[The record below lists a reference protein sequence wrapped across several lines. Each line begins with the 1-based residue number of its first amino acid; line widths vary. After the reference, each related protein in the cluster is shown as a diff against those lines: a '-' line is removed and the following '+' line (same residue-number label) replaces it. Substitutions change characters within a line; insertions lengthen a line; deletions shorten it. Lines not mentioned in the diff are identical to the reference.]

1 MQGSRWLLVT
11 LLASVSVVSHVSGS
25 VLRARYRFV
34 QEKGAFDEVCAVL
47 SDDVR
52 ERFEKGF
59 LETEWYARTTF
70 EEIMAAIVSVIGEGD
85 VEVARE
91 AGAFACQ
98 TNLTGVQRI
107 FFKFGSP
114 SFTLDRASRAW
125 KANYSLGSM
134 EVLERS
140 KTDFHTIVRDYP
152 EMSQA
157 QRLTVLG
164 WMEKALEIAGEI
176 VVLAEC
182 WVEDTEDEGQL
193 NHWKVDW
200 GPAPPAANEG

>member
-1 MQGSRWLLVT
+1 M
-11 LLASVSVVSHVSGS
+11 
-25 VLRARYRFV
+25 
-34 QEKGAFDEVCAVL
+34 QEKGAFDAICAAL

-52 ERFEKGF
+52 ERFAQGF

-70 EEIMAAIVSVIGEGD
+70 EEVMSAIVQVIGQGD

-114 SFTLDRASRAW
+114 SFTLDRAARAW
-125 KANYSLGSM
+125 KANYSLGAM
-134 EVLERS
+134 EVVERS
-140 KTDFHTIVRDYP
+140 KTDFHAVVRDYP
-152 EMSQA
+152 QMSQA

-164 WMEKALEIAGEI
+164 WMEKALEIAGERVI
-176 VVLAEC
+176 LAEC
-182 WVEDTEDEGQL
+182 WVEEAEDGSQL

-200 GPAPPAANEG
+200 GTPPPAANEG